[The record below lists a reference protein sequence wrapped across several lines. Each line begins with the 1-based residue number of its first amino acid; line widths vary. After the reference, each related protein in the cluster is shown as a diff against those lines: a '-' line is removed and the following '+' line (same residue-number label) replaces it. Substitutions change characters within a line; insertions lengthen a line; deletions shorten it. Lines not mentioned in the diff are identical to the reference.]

1 MAETLEKLPRVIWC
15 QKLRQDAQ
23 GEDCKHIV
31 HHLLL
36 QEVAFSLALGE
47 ISEPF
52 ESPEG
57 FHMLMRIA

>member
-1 MAETLEKLPRVIWC
+1 MHKTKVAWTL
-15 QKLRQDAQ
+15 
-23 GEDCKHIV
+23 